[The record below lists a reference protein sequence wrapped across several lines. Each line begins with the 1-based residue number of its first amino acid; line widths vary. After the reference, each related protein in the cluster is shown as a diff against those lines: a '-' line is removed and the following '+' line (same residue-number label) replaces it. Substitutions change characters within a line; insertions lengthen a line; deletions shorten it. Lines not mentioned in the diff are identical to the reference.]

1 MASIICTST
10 NLNYSTMD
18 HLLDPTNI
26 KILNLLQQNAR
37 LQVKEISMLVHKS
50 EHPVH
55 ERIRKLQSAGFIQR
69 YTAVLDRRMVGRP
82 TLMVTLVKLNRH
94 NGSIWPDFAAYINT
108 LPEVQSC
115 LQLSGEFDFLL
126 QVSLRDPQEYETFL
140 NEKICILPVVERL
153 QSSLVLREH
162 KVFSPLPLSIG

>member
-1 MASIICTST
+1 
-10 NLNYSTMD
+10 MD
-18 HLLDPTNI
+18 TILDPTNI
-26 KILNLLQQNAR
+26 RILNLLQQNAR

-50 EHPVH
+50 ENPVH
-55 ERIRKLQSAGFIQR
+55 QRIRRLQDEGFIQR
-69 YTAVLDRRMVGRP
+69 YAALLDRRKVGRP

-108 LPEVQSC
+108 LEEVQSC

-126 QVSLRDPQEYETFL
+126 QVSLREPQEYEIFL
-140 NEKICILPVVERL
+140 NTKLCILPIVEKL

-162 KVFSPLPLSIG
+162 KIQGALPLSLDR